1 MTDQGQAKVYRSTF
15 GRSFTA
21 RFEPYSGIDFSTVC
35 LVFPA
40 QSSAH
45 PGMFRRE
52 LREFDEFSEL
62 FARADE
68 FARVHDLCAVSL
80 YISNPDRIPAAQL
93 PAARTLSLFTAQY
106 AMFRRL
112 IGQGVKPSAVTGH
125 SFGEFAA
132 VSASGSVGF
141 DEMLSVVLAREHAC
155 PGPHEL
161 GWLISIA
168 APFSSLS
175 ELLGQSACQYAA
187 MNSPRQTLIGVPGL
201 AEAEDIEKK
210 LKARAVAFQRLE
222 NVPHPY
228 HTPYMKDCG
237 ARFSGM
243 LSALSLHVQ
252 APAVPL
258 YSSVLHCRVDSGN
271 FTPDLIISALAGQMT
286 ESIDFIE
293 QIGSIHR
300 DGIYGFLEV
309 GPGSV
314 FSKLSNDILKGKA
327 YSIIPVAP
335 WLSQEPDV
343 VREYDIKDHRLL
355 RRITDVISRLT
366 GYELQKIQI
375 RKRLQDDLGIDSIK
389 KAEIL
394 FTVLEEEEVRDAA
407 AIITSEIRTVYDIGE
422 AVSKAKYADRLIE
435 PFGPAGADFIRHRLS
450 WEEQGLSSLPS
461 RQGPPFEKVLAL
473 SVSSLMADPVRYLDV
488 TAGRAVNCDNLLVIL
503 DFDRGDDGDS
513 VDEAVRFMMAV
524 KKLFERFAR
533 PFFLVASSRRES
545 LLFCG
550 ATSLFKSLR
559 KELGYF
565 QFVSMIAG
573 RDADISALAA
583 QAASELYHRELRYSG
598 DERFVQKLKPE
609 SICAGDD
616 EKSSFEGSVIVVIG
630 GAKGTTFSLLSRL
643 VQEFSVTVEVIGRSG
658 PDASPVPEH
667 MEALARGKG
676 RVQYHQCDASSADGL
691 HALLHRIHRAHGR
704 IDYIIDGA
712 GFQVSAPFSGRSVE
726 EISRELASKIAVA
739 ENVLRLGEM
748 LSVKKAVCFSS
759 IVGWAGNGGQAVYAF
774 SNGALNCL
782 AERSPVPALSIMWPP
797 WKGVGMMDDE
807 RLTGRMEGMG
817 ISLLDEERAYAL
829 FREDLIS
836 GSSRGTLLYHDP
848 SNTSLYRSA
857 LTSLKE
863 YQPLVG
869 TFMYHRD
876 MTFQLDI
883 TAESHPFIRDHSL
896 KGSLYLSFSYVT
908 ALLQFQ
914 LYFLT
919 GAIGTFRN
927 LRLFNPISVGD
938 GAVVACHF
946 KPAAEGSFNVS
957 INSMRYGHNV
967 VFSHGSGTIEPDEP
981 DGAAQMKCVPE
992 RGFDE
997 YLRSLRKLNP
1007 PQIYGRQGL
1016 FHGPA
1021 YQVLHEIQAD
1031 GEGCYVSCLPPS
1043 EPAFTGHRA
1052 FDRVVAAVEASVQLA
1067 AFRSYHERQIYTL
1080 PEAVEFL
1087 HMDDRRDSTGPLY
1100 LKLMTIAYQ
1109 EEEVKA
1115 DAAVLSEEGVP
1126 LLSIRGLRLRRLKS
1140 NPDE

>member
-1 MTDQGQAKVYRSTF
+1 MTDPGQAIVYRSTF

-21 RFEPYSGIDFSTVC
+21 RFEPYSGIDFSTSC

-52 LREFDEFSEL
+52 YREFDEFREL

-68 FARVHDLCAVSL
+68 FAKAHDLCAVSL
-80 YISNPDRIPAAQL
+80 YITSPDRIPAGHL
-93 PAARTLSLFTAQY
+93 PAVRTLSLFTAQY

-112 IGQGVKPSAVTGH
+112 AGQGVRPAAVTGH

-132 VSASGSVGF
+132 VAASGSVGF
-141 DEMLSVVLAREHAC
+141 DEMLAVVLAREHAC

-168 APFSSLS
+168 APFASLQ
-175 ELLGQSACQYAA
+175 ELLGQSVYQYAA

-201 AEAEDIEKK
+201 AEAEAVEKK

-228 HTPYMKDCG
+228 HTPYMKDCE
-237 ARFSGM
+237 ARFSEM
-243 LSALSLHVQ
+243 LSALSLHIQ

-271 FTPDLIISALAGQMT
+271 FTPELITSALARQMT
-286 ESIDFIE
+286 ESIDFVG

-314 FSKLSNDILKGKA
+314 FSKLSNDILRGRA
-327 YSIIPVAP
+327 YSIIPVTP

-355 RRITDVISRLT
+355 QRITDVISRLT

-435 PFGPAGADFIRHRLS
+435 PSGPREADFSRHRLS
-450 WEEQGLSSLPS
+450 REEQGLSSMAS
-461 RQGPPFEKVLAL
+461 RQGPPFERILAL
-473 SVSSLMADPVRYLDV
+473 SVSSLMDDPVRYLDGA
-488 TAGRAVNCDNLLVIL
+488 AGKAASAESLLVIL
-503 DFDRGDDGDS
+503 DFDRGDGGDA

-524 KKLFERFAR
+524 RKLFERFTK

-550 ATSLFKSLR
+550 ASSLFKSLR

-565 QFVSMIAG
+565 QFVSMIAEE
-573 RDADISALAA
+573 DIDIRALAV
-583 QAASELYHRELRYSG
+583 QAASELYHRELWYSG
-598 DERFVQKLKPE
+598 GRRFVQKLKSE

-616 EKSSFEGSVIVVIG
+616 EKSGFEGSVIVAIG

-643 VQEFSVTVEVIGRSG
+643 VEEYSVAVEVIGRSG
-658 PDASPVPEH
+658 PGASPVPEH

-676 RVQYHQCDASSADGL
+676 TVQYHQCDASSADGL
-691 HALLHRIHRAHGR
+691 HSLLHRIHQAHGR

-712 GFQVSAPFSGRSVE
+712 GFQVSAPFSGRSAE
-726 EISRELASKIAVA
+726 EIRKELASKIAVA

-748 LSVKKAVCFSS
+748 LSVKKVVCFSS
-759 IVGWAGNGGQAVYAF
+759 IVGWAGNDGQAVYAF

-829 FREDLIS
+829 FKEDLIS
-836 GSSRGTLLYHDP
+836 GSSRGTVLYHDS
-848 SNTSLYRSA
+848 SNTPVYRSA
-857 LTSLKE
+857 LSSLKE

-876 MTFQLDI
+876 MSFQLDI
-883 TAESHPFIRDHSL
+883 TAESHPFVRDHSL

-919 GAIGTFRN
+919 GATGLFRS

-946 KPAAEGSFNVS
+946 RPAAGGSFHVS
-957 INSMRYGHNV
+957 INSMRHGHSV
-967 VFSHGSGTIEPDEP
+967 VFSHGSGMIVPD
-981 DGAAQMKCVPE
+981 DTAQMQCVFE
-992 RGFDE
+992 QGFDE

-1021 YQVLHEIQAD
+1021 YQVLHEIHTD
-1031 GEGCYVSCLPPS
+1031 GEGCYVACLPPS

-1052 FDRVVAAVEASVQLA
+1052 FDRVVEAVEASVQLA

-1080 PEAVEFL
+1080 PEAVESL
-1087 HMDDRRDSTGPLY
+1087 QIDDRRDLTGPLY
-1100 LKLMTIAYQ
+1100 LKLIKIAYQ

-1115 DAAVLSEEGVP
+1115 DAAALSAEGIP